1 LSPGMGRVTLGDMPP
16 SEPRQPKKSTSYRLS
31 TEGLRLLGM
40 IAEHFGVTQ
49 SAVLEL
55 LIREKAQSLGFWQ
68 SNNPTG
74 LWPPPQSR

>member
-1 LSPGMGRVTLGDMPP
+1 
-16 SEPRQPKKSTSYRLS
+16 
-31 TEGLRLLGM
+31 M

-55 LIREKAQSLGFWQ
+55 LIREKAQSLSFWK